1 MEGHG
6 IRYENAAVHWT
17 EALPL
22 GNGTFGAM
30 AYLQDAHMR
39 LSMNH
44 YEVYYSGLPD
54 YSRTAQKTQRHYQKA
69 GGDTKA
75 AYVQRAKSGVGNRT
89 AARKRIKRC
98 CFRRR
103 KENACMWRREKACR
117 QWETFRFAMR
127 RKRTVGN
134 VTCVYRWNGQRFPTG
149 CTGAFILWKR
159 Q

>member
-75 AYVQRAKSGVGNRT
+75 AYVQRAKAALETGQPPGSVSKGAVSAAGRKTPACGAGRKPAGSGRPSDLLC
-89 AARKRIKRC
+89 AANERLG
-98 CFRRR
+98 
-103 KENACMWRREKACR
+103 
-117 QWETFRFAMR
+117 T
-127 RKRTVGN
+127 
-134 VTCVYRWNGQRFPTG
+134 
-149 CTGAFILWKR
+149 
-159 Q
+159 